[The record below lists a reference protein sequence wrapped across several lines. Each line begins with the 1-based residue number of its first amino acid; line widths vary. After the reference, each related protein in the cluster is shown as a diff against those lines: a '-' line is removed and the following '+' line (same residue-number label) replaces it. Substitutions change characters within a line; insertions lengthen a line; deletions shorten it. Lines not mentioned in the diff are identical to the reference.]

1 MKKKVVVLI
10 GTRPE
15 AIKMAPVI
23 LSLRRKSK
31 YIQCFVCSTGQHLEM
46 LKQVLD
52 IFDITVDYQ
61 MDAMHSNKNLAS
73 LTSKLFS
80 DTDSLFE
87 KLKPEWILVQGDT
100 TSAYVGAMC
109 AFYRNIKI
117 GHVEAGLR
125 TFNNRSPFPEEIN
138 RRSIS
143 LLADV
148 HFAPTKLSAEN
159 LIHENIKSKWVVL
172 TGNTVVDAIGIGL
185 KKIKSQPKAIF
196 DLLALPKGKR
206 RILVTCHRRESFGEG
221 IENVCRALLAI
232 ESLNDNVEIILP
244 VHLNPNVKATIETLL
259 GKAANI
265 KLIQPQSYLQMLYLI
280 STSYLI
286 LSDSGG
292 IQEEA
297 PSFRVPLLVL
307 RDTTERPE
315 VINSGCAMLVGT
327 DTKKI
332 VRYTKKLL
340 TEPAFYNKFIQK
352 KNPFG
357 DGKASE
363 RIVNYLLKN

>member
-1 MKKKVVVLI
+1 MKKVLVLI

-23 LSLRRKSK
+23 LSLKKKSK
-31 YIQCFVCSTGQHLEM
+31 NVKCFVCSTGQHLEM

-52 IFDITVDYQ
+52 IFNIELDYQ
-61 MDAMHSNKNLAS
+61 MEAMHSNKNLAF

-87 KLKPEWILVQGDT
+87 KIKPDWVLIQGDT

-125 TFNNRSPFPEEIN
+125 TFEKRSPFPEEIN
-138 RRSIS
+138 RKSIS

-148 HFAPTKLSAEN
+148 HFAPTKLSANN
-159 LIHENIKSKWVVL
+159 LKDENIKPKNIVL

-185 KKIKSQPKAIF
+185 KKIKTGPKNNF
-196 DLLALPKGKR
+196 DLLKLPRGKKI
-206 RILVTCHRRESFGEG
+206 ILVTCHRRESFGEG
-221 IENVCRALLAI
+221 IENVCHALLKIA
-232 ESLNDNVEIILP
+232 SSNNDVEIVLP
-244 VHLNPNVKATIETLL
+244 VHLNPKVKTTIELLL
-259 GKAANI
+259 GKTENI
-265 KLIQPQSYLQMLYLI
+265 KLIEPQSYLQMLYLI
-280 STSYLI
+280 SSSYLI

-297 PSFRVPLLVL
+297 PSFKIPLLVL
-307 RDTTERPE
+307 RETTERPE
-315 VINSGCAMLVGT
+315 VIDSGCAMLVGT
-327 DTKKI
+327 DLGKI
-332 VRYTKKLL
+332 VKYTQKFL
-340 TEPAFYNKFIQK
+340 TDRTFYNKFIQK

-357 DGKASE
+357 DGKAAE
-363 RIVNYLLKN
+363 RIVDYIFKN